1 MVKVLKRSVALAAA
15 AGIALVGLTATSAE
29 ADVIRCSKNTVTG
42 TWRAQCLRYTEDGDP
57 GGVSGNVVLQ
67 KVDGGAARVNFS
79 ADGEKVWT
87 INTSDKTFWVEVD
100 WWVTPDNIHRDIY
113 YKLLPGDEQD
123 FDRSYPE
130 GRTVQIY
137 IGTTSGKG
145 ASTKR
150 LVS

>member
-1 MVKVLKRSVALAAA
+1 MALAAA

-42 TWRAQCLRYTEDGDP
+42 TWRAQCTRFTEDGDP
-57 GGVSGNVVLQ
+57 GGVSGTVRLQ
-67 KVDGGAARVNFS
+67 KVDGGQAHVTFD
-79 ADGEKVWT
+79 ADGEKVFT
-87 INTSDKTFWVEVD
+87 TNTSLKAFWVEVD
-100 WWVTPDNIHRDIY
+100 WWLTPDDIHRDIY
-113 YKLLPGDEQD
+113 YKLLPGDVQD
-123 FDRSYPE
+123 FNRSYPE

-137 IGTTSGKG
+137 IGTASGKG

>member
-1 MVKVLKRSVALAAA
+1 MKVLKRSVAGAAA

-29 ADVIRCSKNTVTG
+29 ADIIRCSKNTVTG
-42 TWRAQCLRYTEDGDP
+42 TWRAQCVRYTDDGDP
-57 GGVSGNVVLQ
+57 GGVSGTVHLQ
-67 KVDGGAARVNFS
+67 KVDGGQAHVTFD
-79 ADGEKVWT
+79 ADGEKVST
-87 INTSDKTFWVEVD
+87 TNTSEKTFWVEVD
-100 WWVTPDNIHRDIY
+100 WWLTPDNIHRDIY
-113 YKLLPGDEQD
+113 YKLLPGDVQD
-123 FDRSYPE
+123 FNRSYPE